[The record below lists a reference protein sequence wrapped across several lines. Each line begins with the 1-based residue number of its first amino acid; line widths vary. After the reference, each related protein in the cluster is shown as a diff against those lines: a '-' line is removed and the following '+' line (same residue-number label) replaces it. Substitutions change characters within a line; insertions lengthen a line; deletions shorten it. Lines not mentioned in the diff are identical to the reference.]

1 MQDSVGNEPP
11 QPAGRSR
18 RRAKLDTNRNELPT
32 WHQTDAIVTGY
43 DEAYLVTHLRL
54 LDTDAEGCGAR
65 SEIST

>member
-1 MQDSVGNEPP
+1 
-11 QPAGRSR
+11 
-18 RRAKLDTNRNELPT
+18 LDTNRNELPT